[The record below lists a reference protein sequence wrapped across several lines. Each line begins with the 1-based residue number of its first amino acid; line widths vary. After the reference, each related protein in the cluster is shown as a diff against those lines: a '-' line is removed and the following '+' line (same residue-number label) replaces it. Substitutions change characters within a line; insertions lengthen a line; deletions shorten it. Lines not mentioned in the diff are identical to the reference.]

1 MEETHQKVIQ
11 DLQRQHQ
18 REISKLMEE
27 RERLLA
33 EETAATI
40 AGKNKTNCITSNNR
54 YTSNKTDGQLF
65 NVWLVLNVAIEAMKN
80 AHKEEMEKTHRSQLS
95 GLNSDIDELRLQY
108 EYVLFTQKLT
118 FRSIFP
124 VKKKKKKAYVQHTI
138 SFDLAKTC
146 DM

>member
-1 MEETHQKVIQ
+1 MEETHQKVIE

-40 AGKNKTNCITSNNR
+40 AGKERVS
-54 YTSNKTDGQLF
+54 SL
-65 NVWLVLNVAIEAMKN
+65 VAAVLWWLSYSDLIYVLCFFNVAIEAMKN
-80 AHKEEMEKTHRSQLS
+80 AHKEELEKTQRSQIS

-108 EYVLFTQKLT
+108 EYVLQGET
-118 FRSIFP
+118 
-124 VKKKKKKAYVQHTI
+124 
-138 SFDLAKTC
+138 
-146 DM
+146 